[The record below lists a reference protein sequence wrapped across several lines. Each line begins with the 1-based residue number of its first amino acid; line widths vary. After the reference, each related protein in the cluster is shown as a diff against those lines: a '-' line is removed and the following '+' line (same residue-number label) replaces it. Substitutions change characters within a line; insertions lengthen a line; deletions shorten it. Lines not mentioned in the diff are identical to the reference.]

1 MPEIEPDV
9 TGATTLKEKLIKHRE
24 DASCAQCHKKIDPAG
39 FALENYDAIGA
50 WRVKYDR
57 KLDVDPSGQLPNGET
72 FSTPEEFRELV
83 IDQEET
89 FLRCLTKKMMTYA
102 IGRKLNSG
110 DRPAVDNIINQVYG
124 SNEGMKDLIKLI
136 VLDETFLSN

>member
-1 MPEIEPDV
+1 M
-9 TGATTLKEKLIKHRE
+9 
-24 DASCAQCHKKIDPAG
+24 
-39 FALENYDAIGA
+39 
-50 WRVKYDR
+50 
-57 KLDVDPSGQLPNGET
+57 DPSGQLPNGET

-102 IGRKLNSG
+102 IGRKLYSG

-124 SNEGMKDLIKLI
+124 SNKGMKDLIKLI